1 MGETYTPRV
10 QVWELDRL
18 PVVVHKPEVIR
29 SDDDANRVIVLQ
41 LPAGESLDEHQVH
54 EHALVFVLDGHAVV
68 RAGDEQHRLS
78 APALVHFPPAE
89 RHAVEAVS
97 DCRLV
102 LCLAPWPG
110 VGHPTRRAEERA

>member
-1 MGETYTPRV
+1 ME
-10 QVWELDRL
+10 VWELSRL
-18 PVVVHKPEVIR
+18 PVAVHRPEVLR

-41 LPAGESLDEHQVH
+41 LPAGDSLQDHQVH
-54 EHALVFVLDGHAVV
+54 EHALVFVLEGEATI
-68 RAGDEQHRLS
+68 RAGEEERRLS
-78 APALVHFPPAE
+78 APGLIHFAPGE

-110 VGHPTRRAEERA
+110 EGHPSRGAGRTS